1 MRLFSQ
7 FTNKQCS
14 FLEFSVAHYILL
26 EHLTSVWKVVG
37 SIPIWNSEFSSE
49 FFSPHISFYLIFLST
64 YINTFQTKLNIKNLE
79 PFFSVVLFV
88 W

>member
-1 MRLFSQ
+1 MRSLCQ
-7 FTNKQCS
+7 PTND
-14 FLEFSVAHYILL
+14 LLITRVLRLVAQWL

-37 SIPIWNSEFSSE
+37 SIPIWNLEFFSE

-79 PFFSVVLFV
+79 HFFSVVLFV
-88 W
+88 C

>member
-1 MRLFSQ
+1 MTCSSVEFRVLRLGAQ
-7 FTNKQCS
+7 G
-14 FLEFSVAHYILL
+14 L

-37 SIPIWNSEFSSE
+37 SIPIWNSEFFSE
-49 FFSPHISFYLIFLST
+49 FFSPHILFYI
-64 YINTFQTKLNIKNLE
+64 INTFQTKLNIKNLE